1 MFSDFYPETTLENL
15 NATLDMQ
22 GVAVLPNVFSE
33 HECNIVKKSVLAH
46 LANGYSVKQPGDFQK
61 LKVQAGGIF
70 HKYGV
75 ALIKEVLDL
84 KTNERTIAPFA
95 HIWREEELTTS
106 LDGIYLAPPPEQTA
120 SPLFFDAQHA
130 SFHTDQASN
139 KKEKCCIQAFI
150 NMEHTENGDGCL
162 SVLVNSHRF
171 HQEFFKHFNVDSK
184 GKDWFLLN
192 KTDHLEWFKQKG
204 CEWKMIMAPRGSMV
218 FWDSRTIHMGTL
230 PREGRL
236 NADRWRFV
244 IYVCY
249 TPARMQSEEDVEL
262 KKQAY
267 LENRCTA
274 HWPYGVRLFGK
285 SDAASSKT
293 NDLSNLTERHRKY
306 LFGCDFN
313 HSII

>member
-1 MFSDFYPETTLENL
+1 
-15 NATLDMQ
+15 
-22 GVAVLPNVFSE
+22 
-33 HECNIVKKSVLAH
+33 
-46 LANGYSVKQPGDFQK
+46 
-61 LKVQAGGIF
+61 
-70 HKYGV
+70 
-75 ALIKEVLDL
+75 
-84 KTNERTIAPFA
+84 
-95 HIWREEELTTS
+95 
-106 LDGIYLAPPPEQTA
+106 
-120 SPLFFDAQHA
+120 
-130 SFHTDQASN
+130 
-139 KKEKCCIQAFI
+139 
-150 NMEHTENGDGCL
+150 
-162 SVLVNSHRF
+162 
-171 HQEFFKHFNVDSK
+171 
-184 GKDWFLLN
+184 
-192 KTDHLEWFKQKG
+192 
-204 CEWKMIMAPRGSMV
+204 
-218 FWDSRTIHMGTL
+218 MGTL